1 MLLLGTAVEKS
12 TLPVD
17 IARKLAQQPPSYN
30 TFNTAADHKYGDGA
44 IFRGFI
50 VDTGAAIVST
60 VGQFQLSAYQSE
72 YGGELDTITAGSTSV
87 SFGPGKALS
96 SLGTAPLK
104 TPIGT
109 VLFHVMLTPTPFI
122 LSLADMDR
130 LGFKFDN
137 LANVMLSGDEQKNTS
152 CTTIRTRLHSMG
164 DISYCLF

>member
-72 YGGELDTITAGSTSV
+72 YGGELDTTTAGAHPSLLDQEKHSLLSEQRLLKHQLGPSFST
-87 SFGPGKALS
+87 L
-96 SLGTAPLK
+96 
-104 TPIGT
+104 
-109 VLFHVMLTPTPFI
+109 
-122 LSLADMDR
+122 
-130 LGFKFDN
+130 
-137 LANVMLSGDEQKNTS
+137 
-152 CTTIRTRLHSMG
+152 C
-164 DISYCLF
+164 